1 MEPAVPAKP
10 RARSIYLSTI
20 ARDRV
25 GQRCEQIR
33 VRAARLAEN
42 PDTRASLIKQLEANL
57 PSWNGSLP
65 YFTTVTSDEPRKNIG
80 IFCKIAPEFVGRAN
94 FVVVGQVDGNR
105 YMNYEPEMY
114 SNLHFTGY
122 LGDEQKVEVIR
133 HSMGM
138 IFPSVA
144 EGFGIPIVEGALLGI
159 PVICSNLAVF
169 HEITSNMA
177 LYFEPGSPDQLVF
190 RINQVLSNPTV
201 YAESARQLRDSVV
214 RRFSQQSMQ
223 QRLQEALSG
232 IGVRSPAI
240 LGLPGQGVR

>member
-1 MEPAVPAKP
+1 MERAVPANS

-25 GQRCEQIR
+25 GQRREHIR

-42 PDTRASLIKQLEANL
+42 PDARASLIKQLEANL

-144 EGFGIPIVEGALLGI
+144 EGFGIPIVEGALFGI
-159 PVICSNLAVF
+159 PVICSYLAVF
-169 HEITSNMA
+169 HEITCNMA
-177 LYFEPGSPDQLVF
+177 LYFEPGRPEQLVF
-190 RINQVLSNPTV
+190 SINQVLSNPTV
-201 YAESARQLRDSVV
+201 YAESARQLRDYM

-223 QRLQEALSG
+223 QRLQEALSK

-240 LGLPGQGVR
+240 LGVPGQGLR